1 MQTLQ
6 KEGAVV
12 QLVCTKIV
20 PNYYLPFSSNGSSS
34 TAGTGFFFEKNSN
47 RILTCAHVI
56 QDAVAISV
64 HIPIHG
70 KKTFSARVLSVCPS
84 FDIAIV
90 EVLDAPPIQRP
101 LVLDSRGMEDSRA
114 GDEVTVI
121 GFPLG
126 QSNLKLT
133 QGVLSGH
140 QRYYQMD
147 SPINGGN
154 SGGPLLRRNKV
165 IGIVNAGFDGAQDV
179 GYAIPIERYLNIAS
193 SMLKNVIV
201 RIPLFWGFFHQS
213 IPVMEGESKK
223 GVMITEVVPHSI
235 ATEFS
240 TLSLRKGDI
249 LTRIAGY
256 EVWEKGGVSKM
267 WMNDNMDLT
276 DLLYSLAPGSSI
288 PFEILRDDMIM
299 KGQFCIEEKEQPV
312 RMLFLPVEKLD
323 YMVFAGM
330 VFLPLTLNLLMH
342 IEYSIQ
348 IHDGLDD
355 LSPSYDQKNKID
367 NGTFLQFMEAV
378 SPKNRHKP
386 RVVIFNV
393 MQGSAVA
400 AGDFF
405 KTGELLDRC
414 NGKKI
419 TTMNSLHGALQK
431 PDLKGMYTFQSNM
444 SKTYTISVEAVK
456 EEHER
461 LRSQYHIIPTS

>member
-1 MQTLQ
+1 MQTVS

-12 QLVCTKIV
+12 QIVCTKII
-20 PNYYLPFSSNGSSS
+20 PNYYLPFISNGSSA

-70 KKTFSARVLSVCPS
+70 KKTFSARILSVCPS

-90 EVLDAPPIQRP
+90 EVLEAPLMQRP
-101 LVLDSRGMEDSRA
+101 LILDSRGMEDSRA
-114 GDEVTVI
+114 GDEVSVI

-154 SGGPLLRRNKV
+154 SGGPLLRHNKV

-193 SMLKNVIV
+193 QMKEKVMV
-201 RIPLFWGFFHQS
+201 RVPLYWGFFHQS
-213 IPVMEGESKK
+213 LPFSTASGK

-235 ATEFS
+235 AAECS
-240 TLSLRKGDI
+240 TLSLQKGDI
-249 LTRIAGY
+249 LMKIAGY
-256 EVWEKGGVSKM
+256 EVWEKGVVSRR

-276 DLLYSLAPGSSI
+276 DLLYALAPGSSI
-288 PFEILRDDMIM
+288 SFEIFRDKSLK
-299 KGQFCIEEKEQPV
+299 KGIFRTEEKEQPV
-312 RMLFLPVEKLD
+312 RMLFLPVEKHD
-323 YMVFAGM
+323 YLVFAGI
-330 VFLPLTLNLLMH
+330 VFLPLTLNLLTH
-342 IEYSIQ
+342 VQYSIQ

-355 LSPSYDQKNKID
+355 LTPSYNEKNKID
-367 NGTFLQFMEAV
+367 NGTFIQFMEAI

-393 MQGSAVA
+393 MQGSAVY

-419 TTMNSLHGALQK
+419 STMTSLRKVLQN
-431 PDLKGMYTFQSNM
+431 PDAEEMFTFESNM
-444 SKTYTISVEAVK
+444 NKTYRISLSAVQ

-461 LRSQYHIIPTS
+461 LQSQYHTK